1 VLHEP
6 VSVNFALVSTLGGE
20 PDDCHFLGPEVKAD
34 ITICASCLLLSIE
47 LGIVLEPLI
56 KVLTEPKEIAV
67 VQLVG
72 FDRAW
77 HRLVLEEPTQR
88 VAGEVDSIENVL
100 PGVVLVCT
108 GT

>member
-1 VLHEP
+1 ME
-6 VSVNFALVSTLGGE
+6 S
-20 PDDCHFLGPEVKAD
+20 D
-34 ITICASCLLLSIE
+34 ITTGAACLLLSIE

-56 KVLTEPKEIAV
+56 EVLAEPQEIAV

-72 FDRAW
+72 FDWAW

>member
-1 VLHEP
+1 
-6 VSVNFALVSTLGGE
+6 
-20 PDDCHFLGPEVKAD
+20 VKTD
-34 ITICASCLLLSIE
+34 ITVCAACLLLSIE
-47 LGIVLEPLI
+47 LWIVLEPLI
-56 KVLTEPKEIAV
+56 EVLAEPQVIAV

-72 FDRAW
+72 FDWSW

-88 VAGEVDSIENVL
+88 VAGEVDSIEDVL